1 VTARALAP
9 RDRSRPQTGGALT
22 RVLVYS
28 CLVGIGLFMVF
39 PFVWMAVSSL
49 KPFSEIFAGHTFFPA
64 NPTFDNY
71 VNLFAR
77 YDVARGIW
85 NSTFIAVTFTVLST
99 LLCAIAGY
107 AFAKFRFPGQRWLFA
122 FILATLAIPFAVLLV
137 PLFIMM
143 RNVLHWIDTPWPLI
157 VPWAANAFG
166 IFFMR
171 QYLTDLPDEM
181 LDSARVDGASELSIF
196 FRIVVP
202 TSLPGLASLATIF
215 FIGRW
220 NDFLWPLA
228 VLQSPENQT
237 LPLLL
242 NSLRGAPGR
251 TAFDLLMAGSVISLL
266 PMLALFLVLQRWVVA
281 GATSGA
287 VKA

>member
-1 VTARALAP
+1 MTRRQPIARTMTRSVPKVGLYALLA
-9 RDRSRPQTGGALT
+9 G
-22 RVLVYS
+22 V
-28 CLVGIGLFMVF
+28 GLFMVF
-39 PFVWMAVSSL
+39 PFAWMAVSSL
-49 KPFSEIFAGHTFFPA
+49 KPFSEIFAGDTFLPA
-64 NPTFDNY
+64 APTLDNY
-71 VNLFAR
+71 VSLFTR
-77 YDVARGIW
+77 YDVGRAIW
-85 NSTFIAVTFTVLST
+85 NSTFIAVVFTLLSTVL
-99 LLCAIAGY
+99 CALGGY
-107 AFAKFRFPGQRWLFA
+107 AFAKFTFPGRRWLFG

-137 PLFIMM
+137 PLFLVM

-181 LDSARVDGASELSIF
+181 LDQARVDGASELTIF
-196 FRIVVP
+196 ARIVLP

-228 VLQSPENQT
+228 VLTSPENQT

-251 TAFDLLMAGSVISLL
+251 TAFDLLMAGSVVSLL
-266 PMLALFLVLQRWVVA
+266 PMLVLFLVFQRWVVA
-281 GATSGA
+281 GATTGA

>member
-1 VTARALAP
+1 
-9 RDRSRPQTGGALT
+9 
-22 RVLVYS
+22 
-28 CLVGIGLFMVF
+28 
-39 PFVWMAVSSL
+39 
-49 KPFSEIFAGHTFFPA
+49 
-64 NPTFDNY
+64 
-71 VNLFAR
+71 
-77 YDVARGIW
+77 
-85 NSTFIAVTFTVLST
+85 
-99 LLCAIAGY
+99 
-107 AFAKFRFPGQRWLFA
+107 
-122 FILATLAIPFAVLLV
+122 
-137 PLFIMM
+137 
-143 RNVLHWIDTPWPLI
+143 LI

-181 LDSARVDGASELSIF
+181 LDQARVDGASELTIF
-196 FRIVVP
+196 ARIVLP

-215 FIGRW
+215 FIARW

-228 VLQSPENQT
+228 VLKSPENQT

-251 TAFDLLMAGSVISLL
+251 TAFDLLMAGSVVSLI
-266 PMLALFLVLQRWVVA
+266 PMLVLFLVFQRWVVA

>member
-1 VTARALAP
+1 MIGRAVF
-9 RDRSRPQTGGALT
+9 RGSRLTPATVATRILLYGAL
-22 RVLVYS
+22 
-28 CLVGIGLFMVF
+28 VGVGLFMVF
-39 PFVWMAVSSL
+39 PFVWMVVSSL
-49 KPFSEIFAGHTFFPA
+49 KPFSEIFAGHTFLPA
-64 NPTFDNY
+64 SPTLDNY
-71 VNLFAR
+71 AGLFER
-77 YDVARGIW
+77 YDVFRAIW
-85 NSTFIAVTFTVLST
+85 NSTFIAVVFTAVST
-99 LLCAIAGY
+99 ILCALAGY
-107 AFAKFRFPGQRWLFA
+107 AFAKFTFPGRSWMFG

-137 PLFIMM
+137 PLFILM

-196 FRIVVP
+196 VRIVLP

-266 PMLALFLVLQRWVVA
+266 PMLVLFLLLQRWVVA
-281 GATSGA
+281 GATTGA

>member
-1 VTARALAP
+1 MTGRQRRVGGLTGVMPRVVLYALLA
-9 RDRSRPQTGGALT
+9 GA
-22 RVLVYS
+22 
-28 CLVGIGLFMVF
+28 GLFMVF
-39 PFVWMAVSSL
+39 PFAWMAVSSL
-49 KPFSEIFAGHTFFPA
+49 KPFSEIFAGDTFLPA
-64 NPTFDNY
+64 APTLDNY
-71 VNLFAR
+71 RNLFGR
-77 YDVARGIW
+77 YDVARAIW
-85 NSTFIAVTFTVLST
+85 NSTFIAVVFTVLST
-99 LLCAIAGY
+99 VLCSLGGY
-107 AFAKFRFPGQRWLFA
+107 AFAKFTFPGRRWLFG

-137 PLFIMM
+137 PLFLVM

-181 LDSARVDGASELSIF
+181 LDQARVDGASELTIF
-196 FRIVVP
+196 VRIVLP

-215 FIGRW
+215 FIARW

-228 VLQSPENQT
+228 VLTSPENQT

-251 TAFDLLMAGSVISLL
+251 TAFDLLMAGSVVSLL
-266 PMLALFLVLQRWVVA
+266 PVLVLFLVFQRWVVA

>member
-1 VTARALAP
+1 VTSIGLPAGRRP
-9 RDRSRPQTGGALT
+9 RPSGTIV
-22 RVLVYS
+22 RVVLYAA
-28 CLVGIGLFMVF
+28 LVGVGLFMVF

-49 KPFSEIFAGHTFFPA
+49 KPFNEIFAGETFLPA
-64 NPTFDNY
+64 APTLDNY
-71 VNLFAR
+71 AGLFSR
-77 YDVARGIW
+77 YDVLQAIW

-99 LLCAIAGY
+99 LLCALAGY
-107 AFAKFRFPGQRWLFA
+107 AFAKFTFPGRRWLFA

-137 PLFIMM
+137 PLFILM
-143 RNVLHWIDTPWPLI
+143 RNVLHWIDTPLPLI

-181 LDSARVDGASELSIF
+181 LDSARVDGASELGIF
-196 FRIVVP
+196 FRIVLP

-228 VLQSPENQT
+228 VLQSPANYT

-251 TAFDLLMAGSVISLL
+251 TAYDLLMAGSVISLL
-266 PMLALFLVLQRWVVA
+266 PMLVLFLVFQRWVVA
-281 GATSGA
+281 GATTGA
-287 VKA
+287 VKG

>member
-1 VTARALAP
+1 MIGGRLSAASGRGRRRALA
-9 RDRSRPQTGGALT
+9 RVAL
-22 RVLVYS
+22 YA
-28 CLVGIGLFMVF
+28 CLIGVGLFMVF
-39 PFVWMAVSSL
+39 PFAWMAVSSL
-49 KPFSEIFAGHTFFPA
+49 KPFSEIFAGRTFLPA
-64 NPTFDNY
+64 APTLDNY
-71 VNLFAR
+71 ASLFGR
-77 YDVARGIW
+77 YDVLGAVW
-85 NSTFIAVTFTVLST
+85 NSTFIAVFFTVLST
-99 LLCAIAGY
+99 LLCALAGY
-107 AFAKFRFPGQRWLFA
+107 AFAKFTFPGRRWMFA

-137 PLFIMM
+137 PLFILM

-181 LDSARVDGASELSIF
+181 LDSARVDGASELRIF
-196 FRIVVP
+196 AGIVLP

-228 VLQSPENQT
+228 VLQAPDNYT

-251 TAFDLLMAGSVISLL
+251 TAYDLLMAGSVISLL
-266 PMLALFLVLQRWVVA
+266 PMLVLFLVFQRWVVA
-281 GATSGA
+281 GATTGA
-287 VKA
+287 VKG

>member
-1 VTARALAP
+1 VTERQRGAARAVTGAVPRVALYALLA
-9 RDRSRPQTGGALT
+9 G
-22 RVLVYS
+22 V
-28 CLVGIGLFMVF
+28 GLFMVF
-39 PFVWMAVSSL
+39 PFAWMAVSSL
-49 KPFSEIFAGHTFFPA
+49 KPFSEIFAGDTFLPA
-64 NPTFDNY
+64 APTLDNY
-71 VNLFAR
+71 ASLFNR
-77 YDVARGIW
+77 YDVGRAIW
-85 NSTFIAVTFTVLST
+85 NSTFIAVVFTVLST
-99 LLCAIAGY
+99 VLCALGGY
-107 AFAKFRFPGQRWLFA
+107 AFAKFTFPGRRWLFG

-137 PLFIMM
+137 PLFLVM

-181 LDSARVDGASELSIF
+181 LDHARVDGASEMTIF
-196 FRIVVP
+196 ARIVLP
-202 TSLPGLASLATIF
+202 TSLPGLVSLATIF
-215 FIGRW
+215 FIARW

-228 VLQSPENQT
+228 VLTSPENQT

-251 TAFDLLMAGSVISLL
+251 TAFDLLMAGSVVSLL
-266 PMLALFLVLQRWVVA
+266 PMLVLFLVFQRWVVA
-281 GATSGA
+281 GATTGA

>member
-1 VTARALAP
+1 MTRRQRIVIRALP
-9 RDRSRPQTGGALT
+9 RVGLYA
-22 RVLVYS
+22 VLVG
-28 CLVGIGLFMVF
+28 VGLFMVF
-39 PFVWMAVSSL
+39 PFAWMAVSSL
-49 KPFSEIFAGHTFFPA
+49 KPFSEIFAGDTFLPA
-64 NPTFDNY
+64 APTLDNY
-71 VNLFAR
+71 KSLFAR
-77 YDVARGIW
+77 YDVGGAIW
-85 NSTFIAVTFTVLST
+85 NSTFIAVAFTVLST
-99 LLCAIAGY
+99 ILCALGGY
-107 AFAKFRFPGQRWLFA
+107 AFAKFTFPGRRWLFG

-137 PLFIMM
+137 PLFLVM

-181 LDSARVDGASELSIF
+181 LDQARVDGASELSIF
-196 FRIVVP
+196 ARIVLP
-202 TSLPGLASLATIF
+202 TSVPGLASLATIF

-228 VLQSPENQT
+228 VLTSPENQT

-251 TAFDLLMAGSVISLL
+251 TAFDLLMAGSVVSLL
-266 PMLALFLVLQRWVVA
+266 PMLVLFLLFQRWVVA
-281 GATSGA
+281 GATTGA
-287 VKA
+287 VKG

>member
-1 VTARALAP
+1 VTARRSVAGAVTRAVPKIGMYALLA
-9 RDRSRPQTGGALT
+9 G
-22 RVLVYS
+22 V
-28 CLVGIGLFMVF
+28 GLFMVF
-39 PFVWMAVSSL
+39 PFAWMAVSSL
-49 KPFSEIFAGHTFFPA
+49 KPFSEIFAGDTFLPA
-64 NPTFDNY
+64 APTLDNY
-71 VNLFAR
+71 ASLFSR
-77 YDVARGIW
+77 YDVGRAIW
-85 NSTFIAVTFTVLST
+85 NSTFIAVFFTVLST
-99 LLCAIAGY
+99 ILCALGGY
-107 AFAKFRFPGQRWLFA
+107 AFAKFTFPGRRWLFG
-122 FILATLAIPFAVLLV
+122 FVLATLAIPFAVLLV
-137 PLFIMM
+137 PLFLLM

-181 LDSARVDGASELSIF
+181 LDQARVDGASELTIF
-196 FRIVVP
+196 ARIVLP

-215 FIGRW
+215 FIARW

-228 VLQSPENQT
+228 VLKSPENQT

-251 TAFDLLMAGSVISLL
+251 TAFDLLMAGSVVSLI
-266 PMLALFLVLQRWVVA
+266 PMLVLFLVFQRWVVA

>member
-1 VTARALAP
+1 MTRRERRVGGLTGVMPRVVLYALLA
-9 RDRSRPQTGGALT
+9 GA
-22 RVLVYS
+22 
-28 CLVGIGLFMVF
+28 GLFMVF
-39 PFVWMAVSSL
+39 PFAWMAVSSL
-49 KPFSEIFAGHTFFPA
+49 KPFSEIFAGDTFLPA
-64 NPTFDNY
+64 APTLDNY
-71 VNLFAR
+71 QNLFSR
-77 YDVARGIW
+77 YDVGLAIW
-85 NSTFIAVTFTVLST
+85 NSTFIAVVFTVLST
-99 LLCAIAGY
+99 VLCALGGY
-107 AFAKFRFPGQRWLFA
+107 AFAKFTFPGRRWLFG

-137 PLFIMM
+137 PLFLVM

-181 LDSARVDGASELSIF
+181 LDQARVDGASELTIF
-196 FRIVVP
+196 VRIVLP

-215 FIGRW
+215 FIARW

-228 VLQSPENQT
+228 VLTSPENQT

-251 TAFDLLMAGSVISLL
+251 TAFDLLMAGSVVSLL
-266 PMLALFLVLQRWVVA
+266 PMLVLFLVFQRWVVA
-281 GATSGA
+281 GATTGA

>member
-1 VTARALAP
+1 MTSVARP
-9 RDRSRPQTGGALT
+9 ESSRLSLGGAISRILIYAALLG
-22 RVLVYS
+22 V
-28 CLVGIGLFMVF
+28 GLFMVF

-49 KPFSEIFAGHTFFPA
+49 KPFGEIFAGATFLPA
-64 NPTFDNY
+64 AATLDNY
-71 VNLFAR
+71 ASLFDR
-77 YDVARGIW
+77 YDVLRAIW

-107 AFAKFRFPGQRWLFA
+107 AFAKFTFPGQRWLFA

-137 PLFIMM
+137 PLFIFM
-143 RNVLHWIDTPWPLI
+143 RNVLHWIDTPLPLI

-181 LDSARVDGASELSIF
+181 LDSARVDGASELNIF
-196 FRIVVP
+196 ARIVLP

-228 VLQSPENQT
+228 VLQSPENYT

-251 TAFDLLMAGSVISLL
+251 TAYDLLMAGSVISLL
-266 PMLALFLVLQRWVVA
+266 PMLLLFLVLQRWVVA
-281 GATSGA
+281 GATTGA

>member
-1 VTARALAP
+1 MTRRQRIVIRALP
-9 RDRSRPQTGGALT
+9 RVGLYA
-22 RVLVYS
+22 VLVG
-28 CLVGIGLFMVF
+28 VGLFMVF
-39 PFVWMAVSSL
+39 PFAWMAVSSL
-49 KPFSEIFAGHTFFPA
+49 KPFSEIFAGDTFLPA
-64 NPTFDNY
+64 APTLDNY
-71 VNLFAR
+71 KSLFAR
-77 YDVARGIW
+77 YDVGRAIW
-85 NSTFIAVTFTVLST
+85 NSTFIAVAFTVLST
-99 LLCAIAGY
+99 ILCALGGY
-107 AFAKFRFPGQRWLFA
+107 AFAKFTFPGRRWLFG

-137 PLFIMM
+137 PLFLVM

-181 LDSARVDGASELSIF
+181 LDQARVDGASELSIF
-196 FRIVVP
+196 ARIVLP
-202 TSLPGLASLATIF
+202 TSVPGLASLATIF

-228 VLQSPENQT
+228 VLTSPENQT

-251 TAFDLLMAGSVISLL
+251 TAFDLLMAGSVVSLL
-266 PMLALFLVLQRWVVA
+266 PMLVLFLLFQRWVVA
-281 GATSGA
+281 GATTGA
-287 VKA
+287 VKG

>member
-1 VTARALAP
+1 V
-9 RDRSRPQTGGALT
+9 
-22 RVLVYS
+22 
-28 CLVGIGLFMVF
+28 GLFMVF
-39 PFVWMAVSSL
+39 PFVWMLVSSL
-49 KPFSEIFAGHTFFPA
+49 KPFSEIFAGDTFLPA
-64 NPTFDNY
+64 APTLDNY
-71 VNLFAR
+71 VGLFSR
-77 YDVARGIW
+77 YDVMGAIW

-99 LLCAIAGY
+99 LLCSLAGY
-107 AFAKFRFPGQRWLFA
+107 AFAKFAFPGRRWLFA

-137 PLFIMM
+137 PLFILM
-143 RNVLHWIDTPWPLI
+143 RNVLHWIDTPLPLI

-171 QYLTDLPDEM
+171 QYLMDLPDEM
-181 LDSARVDGASELSIF
+181 LDSARVDGASELGIF
-196 FRIVVP
+196 TRIVLP

-228 VLQSPENQT
+228 VLQSPDNYT

-251 TAFDLLMAGSVISLL
+251 TAYDLLMAGSVISLL
-266 PMLALFLVLQRWVVA
+266 PMLVLFLVFQRWVVA
-281 GATSGA
+281 GATTGA
-287 VKA
+287 VKG

>member
-1 VTARALAP
+1 MTRRQRIVIRALP
-9 RDRSRPQTGGALT
+9 RVGLYA
-22 RVLVYS
+22 VLVG
-28 CLVGIGLFMVF
+28 VGLFMVF
-39 PFVWMAVSSL
+39 PFAWMAVSSL
-49 KPFSEIFAGHTFFPA
+49 KPFSEIFAGDTFLPA
-64 NPTFDNY
+64 APTLDNY
-71 VNLFAR
+71 KSLFAR
-77 YDVARGIW
+77 YDVGRAIW
-85 NSTFIAVTFTVLST
+85 NSTFIAVAFTVLST
-99 LLCAIAGY
+99 ILCALGGY
-107 AFAKFRFPGQRWLFA
+107 AFAKFTFPGRRWLFG

-137 PLFIMM
+137 PLFLVM

-181 LDSARVDGASELSIF
+181 LDQARVDGASELSIF
-196 FRIVVP
+196 ARIVLP

-228 VLQSPENQT
+228 VLTSPENQT

-251 TAFDLLMAGSVISLL
+251 TAFDLLMAGSVVSLL
-266 PMLALFLVLQRWVVA
+266 PMLVLFLLFQRWVVA
-281 GATSGA
+281 GATTGA
-287 VKA
+287 VKG

>member
-1 VTARALAP
+1 MTRQPIARAV
-9 RDRSRPQTGGALT
+9 T
-22 RVLVYS
+22 RAIPK
-28 CLVGIGLFMVF
+28 IGLYALMAGVGLFLVF
-39 PFVWMAVSSL
+39 PFAWMAVSSL
-49 KPFSEIFAGHTFFPA
+49 KPFSEIFAGDTFLPA
-64 NPTFDNY
+64 APTLDNY
-71 VNLFAR
+71 ANLFAR
-77 YDVARGIW
+77 YDVGRAIG
-85 NSTFIAVTFTVLST
+85 NSTFIAVVFTLVST
-99 LLCAIAGY
+99 ILCALGGY
-107 AFAKFRFPGQRWLFA
+107 AFAKFTFPGRRWLFG

-137 PLFIMM
+137 PLFLLM

-181 LDSARVDGASELSIF
+181 LDQARVDGASELTIF
-196 FRIVVP
+196 ARIVLP

-215 FIGRW
+215 FIARW

-228 VLQSPENQT
+228 VLTSQENQT

-266 PMLALFLVLQRWVVA
+266 PMLVLFLVFQRWVVA

-287 VKA
+287 VKT

>member
-1 VTARALAP
+1 MTRRERRVGGLTGVIPQVALY
-9 RDRSRPQTGGALT
+9 AL
-22 RVLVYS
+22 
-28 CLVGIGLFMVF
+28 LVGAGLFMVF
-39 PFVWMAVSSL
+39 PFAWMAVASL
-49 KPFSEIFAGHTFFPA
+49 KPFSEIFAGDTFLPA
-64 NPTFDNY
+64 APTLDNY
-71 VNLFAR
+71 QNLFAR
-77 YDVARGIW
+77 YDVGRAIW
-85 NSTFIAVTFTVLST
+85 NSTFIAVVFTALSTVL
-99 LLCAIAGY
+99 CAMGGY
-107 AFAKFRFPGQRWLFA
+107 AFAKFTFPGRRWLFG

-137 PLFIMM
+137 PLFLVM

-181 LDSARVDGASELSIF
+181 LDQARVDGASELTIF
-196 FRIVVP
+196 VRIVLP

-215 FIGRW
+215 FIARW

-228 VLQSPENQT
+228 VLTSPENQT

-251 TAFDLLMAGSVISLL
+251 TAFDLLMAGSVVSLL
-266 PMLALFLVLQRWVVA
+266 PMLVLFLVFQRWVVA
-281 GATSGA
+281 GATTGA